1 MNDSYEGFVSVVTRQ
16 IRILKSKL
24 TEYKTSII
32 KGVHSHIHKAEFSS
46 DYKSGQ
52 PFYVWDNKRY
62 KGTILDLLAGKEVV
76 VKADILNGV
85 RKNAVKFNRI
95 KINFKSVYRGIQE
108 ELDKL
113 LVHFHV
119 KMTHHGNSHYKCG
132 NNFYV
137 IRGDKQTI
145 EYSREKRQDGQ
156 PMDYNTV
163 YANLRNGDLLLS
175 PYAMWS
181 VRLVNVTNV
190 NFPELQKFGNFV
202 ELELVGQ
209 GQYVSQGAGI
219 CNQDLKEY
227 YELDGS
233 FSELDRVV

>member
-1 MNDSYEGFVSVVTRQ
+1 
-16 IRILKSKL
+16 LKL

-32 KGVHSHIHKAEFSS
+32 KGFHSDIHKAEFSS
-46 DYKSGQ
+46 YYKSGQ

-62 KGTILDLLAGKEVV
+62 KSTIQDLLTGKEVI

-85 RKNAVKFNRI
+85 KKNAVKFNRI
-95 KINFKSVYRGIQE
+95 EINFKSVDRRIQE
-108 ELDKL
+108 ELNKL

-137 IRGDKQTI
+137 ISGDNQTI
-145 EYSREKRQDGQ
+145 EYSIEKRQDGQ
-156 PMDYNTV
+156 PIDHNSV
-163 YANLRNGDLLLS
+163 YTKLQNGDLLLS

-181 VRLVNVTNV
+181 VRLVKVSNV
-190 NFPELQKFGNFV
+190 NFPQLRWFGNFV
-202 ELELVGQ
+202 DLELVGQ
-209 GQYVSQGAGI
+209 GQYVSQGAEI
-219 CNQDLKEY
+219 CNQGLKEY
-227 YELDGS
+227 YELDES